1 MKIEIY
7 EIPNSI
13 TQMFDEFAKG
23 ETSYR
28 IINENDNM
36 TSYDTLF
43 IRNVL

>member
-1 MKIEIY
+1 MKKEIY

-28 IINENDNM
+28 IINENNLHNM
-36 TSYDTLF
+36 
-43 IRNVL
+43 I